1 MKKLVSLLL
10 AGIMA
15 ATMMVGCVN
24 TAKSD
29 KFVVG
34 VDDGFAPMGFRDEAN
49 EIVGFDIDL
58 AKEAGKRMGKE
69 VVIQPIEWSQKVLE
83 LNNDKI
89 DVIWNGFTIT
99 EERKQEVLFTKPY
112 LKNNQIIVVAADS
125 DIAVKAD
132 LAGREVGLQSGSSAM
147 DALTADPINE
157 QIKACSEYENNVYAL
172 NDLKIGR
179 VEAVI
184 VDEVV
189 GKYYVAKE
197 PESFKVLD
205 ESLAAEEYG
214 IGVKM
219 GNTELLEELQKAID
233 EMIADGTAAEIS
245 TKWFGEDIVLK

>member
-24 TAKSD
+24 TAEAD
-29 KFVVG
+29 TFVVG

-58 AKEAGKRMGKE
+58 AKEAGARMGKE
-69 VVIQPIEWSQKVLE
+69 VIIQPIEWSQKVLE

-99 EERKQEVLFTKPY
+99 EERQQEVLFTRPY
-112 LKNNQIIVVAADS
+112 LKNNQVIVVGADS
-125 DIAVKAD
+125 DIAAKAD

-147 DALTADPINE
+147 DALSADPINE

-184 VDEVV
+184 IDEVV
-189 GKYYVAKE
+189 AKYYVSKE

-245 TKWFGEDIVLK
+245 EKWFGEDIVLK

>member
-1 MKKLVSLLL
+1 MKKFLSLLL

-15 ATMMVGCVN
+15 ATMLAGCASTSN
-24 TAKSD
+24 AD

-69 VVIQPIEWSQKVLE
+69 VIIQPIEWSQKVLE

-99 EERKQEVLFTKPY
+99 EERKQEVLFTRPY

-125 DIAVKAD
+125 DIATKAD

-147 DALTADPINE
+147 DALSADPINE

-189 GKYYVAKE
+189 GKFYVSKE
-197 PESFKVLD
+197 PESFAMGVHVWLPR
-205 ESLAAEEYG
+205 SISAVSTALLAAGALCANHASSAPVPERA
-214 IGVKM
+214 ILPFS
-219 GNTELLEELQKAID
+219 NT
-233 EMIADGTAAEIS
+233 
-245 TKWFGEDIVLK
+245 

>member
-1 MKKLVSLLL
+1 MKKFLSLLL

-15 ATMMVGCVN
+15 ATMLVGCAN
-24 TAKSD
+24 TAEKNT
-29 KFVVG
+29 FIVG

-69 VVIQPIEWSQKVLE
+69 VIIQPIEWSQKVLE

-99 EERKQEVLFTKPY
+99 EERQKEVLFTRPY

-125 DIAVKAD
+125 DIATKAD

-147 DALTADPINE
+147 DALSADPINE

-189 GKYYVAKE
+189 GKFYVSKE

-219 GNTELLEELQKAID
+219 GNEELLNELQKAID